1 MSHLFSPI
9 LPPTTQSYA
18 ICFYVS
24 IILVCTKPKAIL
36 QFSYEWASFLSHIF
50 KRGCAVYLSLK
61 FLGTV
66 QAARFV
72 CLLLPPKD
80 LYQISVKARG
90 ALLTPSLAQV
100 YFCKVLLWVFFG
112 LLPSC
117 LLTADLLQWS
127 ATEGKYWTHS
137 VQCTLWFLSK
147 TDFQFYQTT
156 KFPMWKKIPKRNVK
170 WLS

>member
-1 MSHLFSPI
+1 M
-9 LPPTTQSYA
+9 
-18 ICFYVS
+18 
-24 IILVCTKPKAIL
+24 
-36 QFSYEWASFLSHIF
+36 
-50 KRGCAVYLSLK
+50 YLSLK

-80 LYQISVKARG
+80 LYQISVKAWG

-127 ATEGKYWTHS
+127 ATEGKYRTHS
-137 VQCTLWFLSK
+137 VQFTLWFLTK

-156 KFPMWKKIPKRNVK
+156 NFPTWKKVPKRNVK
-170 WLS
+170 WLSWKAFAAPITGMGRRQCLPFSQKTLRGKHCWCPIAMPGWI

>member
-1 MSHLFSPI
+1 M
-9 LPPTTQSYA
+9 
-18 ICFYVS
+18 
-24 IILVCTKPKAIL
+24 
-36 QFSYEWASFLSHIF
+36 
-50 KRGCAVYLSLK
+50 YLSLK

-80 LYQISVKARG
+80 LYQISVKAGG

-127 ATEGKYWTHS
+127 ATEGKYRTHS
-137 VQCTLWFLSK
+137 VIYDFWLKLISNFTRQRIFLREKRYLKEILNVNWLGWLTILFSALWEWGAGNVYLLAL
-147 TDFQFYQTT
+147 YL
-156 KFPMWKKIPKRNVK
+156 WKKVK
-170 WLS
+170 IAGAQFLKTP

>member
-1 MSHLFSPI
+1 M
-9 LPPTTQSYA
+9 
-18 ICFYVS
+18 
-24 IILVCTKPKAIL
+24 
-36 QFSYEWASFLSHIF
+36 
-50 KRGCAVYLSLK
+50 YLSLK

-80 LYQISVKARG
+80 LYQISVKAWG

-127 ATEGKYWTHS
+127 ATEGKYRTHS
-137 VQCTLWFLSK
+137 VQFILWFLTK
-147 TDFQFYQTT
+147 TDFQFYQT
-156 KFPMWKKIPKRNVK
+156 KNFPTWIRYLKEMLNDWAAPITGMGHRQCLPFSQKKNQVTQN
-170 WLS
+170 SH

>member
-1 MSHLFSPI
+1 M
-9 LPPTTQSYA
+9 
-18 ICFYVS
+18 
-24 IILVCTKPKAIL
+24 
-36 QFSYEWASFLSHIF
+36 
-50 KRGCAVYLSLK
+50 YLSLK

-80 LYQISVKARG
+80 LYQISVKAWG

-127 ATEGKYWTHS
+127 ATEGKYRTHS
-137 VQCTLWFLSK
+137 VQFTLWFLTK

-156 KFPMWKKIPKRNVK
+156 NFPTWIRYLKEMLNDWAAPITGMGRRQCLPFSQKKTELRKIHVSGTVGDPLLTRKSPTCAYISQK
-170 WLS
+170 LW